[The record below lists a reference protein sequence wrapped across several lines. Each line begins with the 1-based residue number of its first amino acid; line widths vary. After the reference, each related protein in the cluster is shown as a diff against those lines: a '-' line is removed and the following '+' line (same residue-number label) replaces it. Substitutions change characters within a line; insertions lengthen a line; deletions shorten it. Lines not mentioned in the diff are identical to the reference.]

1 MDSEKF
7 SFRKKEK
14 GAALITMVL
23 MILLVTALLM
33 MALNISGIESN
44 LASTNRRTTQGF
56 QAAEAAIQIANQ
68 VIQDTLELNALP
80 TNPPNP
86 STTRA
91 YPATI
96 VFDCSNSPTIGDA
109 NLHDFVE
116 ELRNGGGLLA
126 NDSATGDTTYNCAAP
141 PIATT
146 ADPGAGKTR
155 GPDLTVTA
163 LGHTM
168 QIDIDLEGTVNLPG
182 SELEEFAVSYHKKVS
197 GAGCGAGT
205 LYYIDVVSVGPLN
218 TRSNVGSAYYKC

>member
-1 MDSEKF
+1 M
-7 SFRKKEK
+7 
-14 GAALITMVL
+14 ITIVL
-23 MILLVTALLM
+23 MILLVTGLLM

-68 VIQDTLELNALP
+68 AIQDTLELNAIP

-86 STTRA
+86 TTTKN
-91 YPATI
+91 YPATV
-96 VFDCSNSPTIGDA
+96 VFDCSNSPTLGDV

-116 ELRNGGGLLA
+116 ELRHGGGLLA
-126 NDSATGDTTYNCAAP
+126 NDSAAGGTTFNCVAP
-141 PIATT
+141 PLAAT
-146 ADPGAGKTR
+146 ADPAAGQTR
-155 GPDLTVTA
+155 GPDLVVTA

-168 QIDIDLEGTVNLPG
+168 QIDIDLEGGVNLPG
-182 SELEEFAVSYHKKVS
+182 SELEEFAIAYHKKVS
-197 GAGCGAGT
+197 GAGCGSGT

>member
-1 MDSEKF
+1 M
-7 SFRKKEK
+7 
-14 GAALITMVL
+14 ITIVL

-56 QAAEAAIQIANQ
+56 QAAEAAIQIANR
-68 VIQDTLELNALP
+68 VIEDTLELNAIP

-86 STTRA
+86 ATTKN
-91 YPATI
+91 YPATV
-96 VFDCSNSPTIGDA
+96 VFDCSNSPTLGDK

-116 ELRNGGGLLA
+116 ELRHGGGLLA
-126 NDSATGDTTYNCAAP
+126 NDSAAGDTTYKCTP
-141 PIATT
+141 PPLVATT
-146 ADPGAGKTR
+146 DPVAPQTR
-155 GPDLTVTA
+155 GPDLVVTA

-168 QIDIDLEGTVNLPG
+168 QIDIDLEGGVNLPG
-182 SELEEFAVSYHKKVS
+182 SELEEFAIAYHKKVS
-197 GAGCGAGT
+197 GAGCGSGT

>member
-1 MDSEKF
+1 L
-7 SFRKKEK
+7 RKKER

-44 LASTNRRTTQGF
+44 LATTNRRTTQGF

-68 VIQDTLELNALP
+68 AVQDTLELNALP

-86 STTRA
+86 STTKN
-91 YPATI
+91 YPATV
-96 VFDCSNSPTIGDA
+96 VFDCSNSPTLGDE

-126 NDSATGDTTYNCAAP
+126 NDSAKGDTIYDCTAP
-141 PIATT
+141 PIVAT
-146 ADPGAGKTR
+146 ADPAAGRTR
-155 GPDLTVTA
+155 GPDLVVTA

-182 SELEEFAVSYHKKVS
+182 SELEDFSIAYHKKVS

-205 LYYIDVVSVGPLN
+205 LYYVDVVSVGPLN
-218 TRSNVGSAYYKC
+218 TQSNVGSAYYKC

>member
-1 MDSEKF
+1 MDSKLF
-7 SFRKKEK
+7 SFRKNEE

-44 LASTNRRTTQGF
+44 LASTNRRTTQGL
-56 QAAEAAIQIANQ
+56 QAAEAGIQIANQ
-68 VIQDTLELNALP
+68 VIEDTLELNAVP

-86 STTRA
+86 STTKS

-96 VFDCSNSPTIGDA
+96 VFDCSNSPTIGDTG
-109 NLHDFVE
+109 LHDFVE
-116 ELRNGGGLLA
+116 ELRSGGGLLA
-126 NDSATGDTTYNCAAP
+126 NDSASGDTTYDCAAP
-141 PIATT
+141 PIAPT
-146 ADPGAGKTR
+146 ADPAAGETR
-155 GPDLTVTA
+155 GPDLVVTA

-168 QIDIDLEGTVNLPG
+168 QIDIDLEGTANLPG
-182 SELEEFAVSYHKKVS
+182 SELEEFGIAYHKKVS
-197 GAGCGAGT
+197 GAGCGSGT